1 MAGALPVIAPLHPNH
16 LIRTRSAARV
26 KSAAGVELFLNL
38 AWAAVSVCMLCL
50 WLRFAPRTGPD
61 RRIQFV
67 ALAMIILILLP
78 VISVTDDLQA
88 ARNPA
93 EVDTCLRRDHDWSSP
108 HSIVPAVAVLPLLVI
123 ASLDVRVRRTAL
135 PGSQPLA
142 APANPF
148 LAPVENRPPPAA

>member
-1 MAGALPVIAPLHPNH
+1 
-16 LIRTRSAARV
+16 
-26 KSAAGVELFLNL
+26 
-38 AWAAVSVCMLCL
+38 MLCL

-78 VISVTDDLQA
+78 VISMTDDLQA

-108 HSIVPAVAVLPLLVI
+108 HSMVPAVAVLPLLVI
-123 ASLDVRVRRTAL
+123 ASLDFRVRRMPFPA
-135 PGSQPLA
+135 
-142 APANPF
+142 ANPW
-148 LAPVENRPPPAA
+148 LRPPIPSSLPSRAGPLRPLDALARFPLR